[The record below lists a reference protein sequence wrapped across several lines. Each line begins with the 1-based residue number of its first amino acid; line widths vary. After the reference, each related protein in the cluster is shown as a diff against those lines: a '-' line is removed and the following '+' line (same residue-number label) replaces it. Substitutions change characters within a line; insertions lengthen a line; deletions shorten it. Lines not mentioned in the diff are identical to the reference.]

1 MTISD
6 EDFVD
11 LISEFIEDD
20 TKRAA
25 LVQFILEYGIPKKKS
40 LNEILSSK
48 SEKGYSLE
56 EFVLG
61 LPKASEVCRSNITDQ
76 DIRQMC
82 RRHGITREEFNI
94 ALTRPDIKTAWNTAV
109 QVSANRKRT
118 FWKHKSA

>member
-6 EDFVD
+6 EDFAD

-25 LVQFILEYGIPKKKS
+25 LVQFILEYGIPKRKS

-48 SEKGYSLE
+48 SEKGYSL
-56 EFVLG
+56 VTAILG
-61 LPKASEVCRSNITDQ
+61 LPPACDTGKMNITDQ
-76 DIRQMC
+76 TISWLCRQ
-82 RRHGITREEFNI
+82 HDITREEFNI
-94 ALTRPDIKTAWNTAV
+94 ALTRPDIMTAWSTAV
-109 QVSANRKRT
+109 HISANRQKT

>member
-6 EDFVD
+6 EDFAD

-56 EFVLG
+56 KSILG
-61 LPKASEVCRSNITDQ
+61 LPKVCEAGRMNITDQ
-76 DIRQMC
+76 STSWLCQQ
-82 RRHGITREEFNI
+82 HGITREEFST
-94 ALTRPDIKTAWNTAV
+94 ALTRPDIRTAWNTAV
-109 QVSANRKRT
+109 QISANRKKT
-118 FWKHKSA
+118 FWKHKSV

>member
-6 EDFVD
+6 EDFAD

-48 SEKGYSLE
+48 SERGYSLE
-56 EFVLG
+56 KAILG
-61 LPKASEVCRSNITDQ
+61 LPKASKAGFLDITDRS
-76 DIRQMC
+76 INWLCRQ
-82 RRHGITREEFNI
+82 HGITREEFNT

-109 QVSANRKRT
+109 QISANRKKT